1 MLCNQNRQ
9 TLKNTCFVVA
19 LASDY
24 TAVVNIRTTDTSALS
39 AITEDEYVNNE
50 MYIKYDVWCK
60 RSSVCL

>member
-1 MLCNQNRQ
+1 M
-9 TLKNTCFVVA
+9 VA

-50 MYIKYDVWCK
+50 MYIKYDIWCK